1 MGQNVERVRQD
12 NKRKGRAVRTTEE
25 RMKEARALVLDE
37 MGNMRSDYHV
47 INVIELLLRQID
59 ELDKEADKL
68 CHKIQEYRTRA

>member
-1 MGQNVERVRQD
+1 
-12 NKRKGRAVRTTEE
+12 
-25 RMKEARALVLDE
+25 MKEARALVLDE